1 MEIRAVL
8 DTNVVLAAESS
19 SNTNSPNREIIHR
32 WLAAEFLLLVTDDV
46 LAEYADKLSH
56 IGKTP
61 QEVFNFLSRVLL
73 LAEAVEIRFFH
84 LRHYPADPD
93 DVLFL
98 LCAINGEATHLV
110 SYDPHLL
117 DLSSFY
123 EGFAICPPLQFL
135 KALRKDGGIG
145 RVTER

>member
-1 MEIRAVL
+1 MEMRAVL
-8 DTNVVLAAESS
+8 DTNVVLAAEGS
-19 SNTNSPNREIIHR
+19 SNANSPNREIIRR

-56 IGKTP
+56 IGKSP
-61 QEVFNFLSRVLL
+61 QEVFGFLSRVLL

-117 DLSSFY
+117 ELRPFY
-123 EGFAICPPLQFL
+123 DDFGICPPLEFL
-135 KALRKDGGIG
+135 ATVREEGGKKQRG
-145 RVTER
+145 

>member
-19 SNTNSPNREIIHR
+19 PNPNSPNREIVRR
-32 WLAAEFLLLVTDDV
+32 WLAGEFLLLVTDDL
-46 LAEYADKLSH
+46 LAEYAEKLASL
-56 IGKTP
+56 GKSP
-61 QEVFNFLSRVLL
+61 LQIEEFLSRILL
-73 LAEAVEIRFFH
+73 LSEPVEIRFFH
-84 LRHYPADPD
+84 LRHYPSDPD

-117 DLSSFY
+117 DLRPFY
-123 EGFAICPPLQFL
+123 EDFTICPPLGFL
-135 KALRKDGGIG
+135 SVLRK
-145 RVTER
+145 VA

>member
-8 DTNVVLAAESS
+8 DTNVVLAAEGSL
-19 SNTNSPNREIIHR
+19 NANSPNREIIRR

-56 IGKTP
+56 IGKSP
-61 QEVFNFLSRVLL
+61 QEVFGFLSRVLL
-73 LAEAVEIRFFH
+73 LAEAAEIRFFH

-117 DLSSFY
+117 DLSPFY
-123 EGFAICPPLQFL
+123 DDFAICPPLEFL
-135 KALRKDGGIG
+135 KALRLRAAEKK
-145 RVTER
+145 E